1 MTKTTKRAQALGYF
15 IGEIKR
21 NVASDPVVVKDNI
34 ESFNALTL
42 PHFYVCISNDLVH
55 VVKLFSE
62 DFNDLV
68 HVVKLFSK
76 DFEEPQLKVPGTSI
90 MVSHTADVI
99 WHFNYITGIW
109 NTIKDRLGIYQ
120 SLCPIKCGGP
130 IKSLSVPVQR

>member
-42 PHFYVCISNDLVH
+42 PHFYVYVSNDLVH

-62 DFNDLV
+62 DF
-68 HVVKLFSK
+68 
-76 DFEEPQLKVPGTSI
+76 EETQLKVPGTPI

>member
-42 PHFYVCISNDLVH
+42 PHFYVCVS
-55 VVKLFSE
+55 
-62 DFNDLV
+62 NDLV